1 VPDLGFAVLGA
12 EAVPF
17 CAVPTLALRLRVTN
31 AAPEPIQSVAL
42 ECQVRIEAARRRYDA
57 AEQERLRDLFGE
69 PALWS
74 RTMRS
79 LLWCHVQVG
88 IPPFTDTTDAF
99 LHLPCTFDFNVQ
111 ATRYF
116 DALGQGE
123 VPLLLL
129 FSGSVFYAD
138 ATGRLQVER
147 IPWSREASYRLPV
160 TAWREV
166 IDRYYPN
173 SAWLCLRKDVFD
185 RLAAYK
191 AQRTI
196 PDWDGVLEALLEGA
210 QEAHPT

>member
-1 VPDLGFAVLGA
+1 MPDLDFAVLGA

-17 CAVPTLALRLRVTN
+17 CVVPTLAVRLRVTN
-31 AAPEPIQSVAL
+31 AGPEPIQGVSL
-42 ECQVRIEAARRRYDA
+42 ECQVRIEAARRRYDV

-79 LLWCHVQVG
+79 LLWCHLQAGV
-88 IPPFTDTTDAF
+88 PPFTDSTDVF

-111 ATRYF
+111 ATRYL

-138 ATGRLQVER
+138 ATGRLQMER

-160 TAWREV
+160 AAWREV

-191 AQRTI
+191 VKRTI
-196 PDWDGVLEALLEGA
+196 PDWDGVLEALLEAA
-210 QEAHPT
+210 QEAYPR